1 MAGSDTR
8 RDFLELAA
16 AAALAGS
23 LAQPSVAKERTPRK
37 RIAILTTLWSYL
49 HHGQHIGDRFLVGYP
64 WEGDWHT
71 PEVEVVSAYVA
82 QKPTAA
88 DMQSREAE
96 YGFPQGDLAPQRARQ
111 FGFGLYPTIAE
122 ALRCGG
128 DSLVVDGVVI

>member
-1 MAGSDTR
+1 MAGSNTR

-16 AAALAGS
+16 TTALAGS
-23 LAQPSVAKERTPRK
+23 LAPTSAATERTPRK

-71 PEVEVVSAYVA
+71 PQVEVVSAHVA
-82 QKPTAA
+82 QEPTAA

-96 YGFPQGDLAPQRARQ
+96 YGFPQGGPGPAAGPPVRFRALPDDRRSTPLW
-111 FGFGLYPTIAE
+111 G
-122 ALRCGG
+122 
-128 DSLVVDGVVI
+128 